1 MQARGCGIRGSKLQ
15 EDLER
20 HGRPLTVSAHG
31 IGVWVKVNR
40 YLAALMDTQ
49 REMRTL
55 ETFFSNLKATSE

>member
-31 IGVWVKVNR
+31 IGVWVKVNQVFGSPNGYPKINENFR
-40 YLAALMDTQ
+40 D
-49 REMRTL
+49 
-55 ETFFSNLKATSE
+55 FFFKFESNI